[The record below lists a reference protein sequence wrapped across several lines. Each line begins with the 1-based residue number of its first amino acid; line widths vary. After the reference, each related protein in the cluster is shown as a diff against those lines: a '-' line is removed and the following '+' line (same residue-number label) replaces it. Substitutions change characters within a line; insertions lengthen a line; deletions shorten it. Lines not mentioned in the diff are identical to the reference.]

1 MKSKGKGQFRSVSV
15 HSTAKISK
23 HLMRISFTGEDLND
37 FPIDSDG
44 GYVKVILESDKSQ
57 LSSDHRPKMRSYTV
71 ADFDK
76 DKKILT
82 IDFMVG
88 RHSGHTSSWAKS
100 AVIEDEIVIGG
111 PGPRKLNEFKSDKY
125 IFFGDLTSI
134 NAVRA
139 GVKRLPAHAQS
150 ETYLFIPGIEDKFD
164 IDIEEKTNVNW
175 IVSDQSDY
183 LTLAAKQSNILSSD
197 TIIFAAGEAQRIKSL
212 RTYLIEDIGLKPE
225 LLFMSGYWREGLTD
239 EQYREEKMK
248 NR

>member
-1 MKSKGKGQFRSVSV
+1 MKSQGKKQFRSISV
-15 HSTAKISK
+15 HSTEKISK
-23 HLMRISFTGEDLND
+23 HLIRIHFTGKDLED
-37 FPIDSDG
+37 FPTDSDG

-57 LSSDHRPKMRSYTV
+57 LSSGHRPKMRSYTV
-71 ADFDK
+71 ADFDSV
-76 DKKILT
+76 KKILT

-88 RHSGHTSSWAKS
+88 RHIGHTSSWAKK
-100 AVIEDEIVIGG
+100 AVTGDEIIIGG
-111 PGPRKLNEFKSDKY
+111 PGPRKLNDFEGDKY
-125 IFFGDLTSI
+125 IFLGDLTSI

-150 ETYLFIPGIEDKFD
+150 ETYLFIPELEDKFD
-164 IDIEEKTNVNW
+164 LDIDDRTTLKW

-183 LTLAAKQSNILSSD
+183 LTLAAKQSNMLS
-197 TIIFAAGEAQRIKSL
+197 TNTVIFAAGEAQRIKSL
-212 RTYLIEDIGLKPE
+212 RTYLVDEVGLKPE